1 MIFKDMLSENAKK
14 IDSEFSKLLEIA
26 FHHSVHKGDLLLVYL
41 NGFYDPK
48 MLEWNERNSPK
59 LNPHVIGV
67 GQAGQ
72 SEGLH
77 YEFIHKYRMEN
88 FHTLTHSEYLNQL
101 VWSPEKKEDIEKLI
115 FKEEHSIQLEM
126 LIYLKVWEADLLI
139 KRFYQLTRLLYGES
153 YDWYFKISN
162 SSRDAEANGTRQEIW
177 RKKIRNRI
185 RKYSPFLEDFIKET
199 YKTQI
204 RNSIAHSNYSFLG
217 RNIHLNNFI
226 KGDPASQLSVITFDE
241 WAKIFHNTLLLHN
254 QYIIFNNAID
264 LFYGNH
270 AKSTNVVLPIL
281 VTEKDGTQY
290 ELPLEYRTEYNDWH
304 FAQG

>member
-1 MIFKDMLSENAKK
+1 MIFKDMLAENAKK

-26 FHHSVHKGDLLLVYL
+26 FHNSVHKGDLLLVYL

-177 RKKIRNRI
+177 REKIRNRI

-241 WAKIFHNTLLLHN
+241 WAKIFHNTLLLHSRSS
-254 QYIIFNNAID
+254 
-264 LFYGNH
+264 
-270 AKSTNVVLPIL
+270 KS
-281 VTEKDGTQY
+281 
-290 ELPLEYRTEYNDWH
+290 LETRVYQQ
-304 FAQG
+304 F